1 LPVIRFDGAGPV
13 RPGFTVTRRTGDEAL
28 AARVPADGNGREEQV
43 VRSGGEHDRVALS
56 DWERK
61 IFAVIQAEFHRACQR
76 GNLRQLGI
84 NILGIALFEV
94 VAVAILLLASQSD
107 PVIVSATAVLAVTSA
122 LFALAVVPR
131 PVPATVAAQ
140 RPPLR

>member
-1 LPVIRFDGAGPV
+1 M
-13 RPGFTVTRRTGDEAL
+13 
-28 AARVPADGNGREEQV
+28 

-131 PVPATVAAQ
+131 PVPATLAAQ

>member
-1 LPVIRFDGAGPV
+1 VIRFDGDGPV
-13 RPGFTVTRRTGDEAL
+13 RPGFTVTRRTGNEAR
-28 AARVPADGNGREEQV
+28 AASGAGGQNGRDEQV
-43 VRSGGEHDRVALS
+43 VRSGGEHDRVPLS

-84 NILGIALFEV
+84 NIIGIALFEV
-94 VAVAILLLASQSD
+94 VSVAIILLASQAD

-131 PVPATVAAQ
+131 PVPATLPAR